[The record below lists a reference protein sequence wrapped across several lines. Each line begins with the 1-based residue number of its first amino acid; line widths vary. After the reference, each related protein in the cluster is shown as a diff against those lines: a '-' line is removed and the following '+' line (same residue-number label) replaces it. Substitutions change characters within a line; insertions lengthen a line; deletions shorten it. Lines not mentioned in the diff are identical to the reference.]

1 MSRVLVLAYYF
12 PPLGGAG
19 VQRTIA
25 FVRHLPRFGYESTVV
40 TGPDLSVIGW
50 APPDEELAE
59 LIPASTQTVRID
71 GPEPGRAPHGW
82 HSRAVRYL
90 RLDDPFERW
99 WTNGLVQKGRDVVGD
114 ADVIYASMSP
124 WGSGE
129 AAARLSGESGKPWI
143 ADLRDPWALDEVL
156 LYPTALHRR
165 LERRRMGRIL
175 RTASAI
181 VANTPEAAAQIRR
194 QLPELRSTPIT
205 TIPNGFDP
213 ETFAGPV
220 RAGPD
225 GRFRITHAGY
235 VHTEDVAGRLS
246 RLLGGCVRG
255 YDVRTRSHTYLL
267 RAVESLVEESPEL
280 RSVLE
285 VNLAGVLTDRE
296 RAALPK
302 DLVRAHGYL
311 PHPETVELLRSSDL
325 LFLPMHDL
333 PEGRR
338 ARIVPGKTY
347 EYLASRRPILAAVPE
362 GDARDLLLEAGNAS
376 VCRPTDVGC
385 MAAAIRSR
393 LEAARA
399 GIRPEP
405 PNPAVLARFERPRL
419 ARDLVGVFDGVLGS
433 RIEATSAEP
442 SALVPA

>member
-1 MSRVLVLAYYF
+1 MRRALVLAYYY

-19 VQRTIA
+19 VQRTVG
-25 FVRHLPRFGYESTVV
+25 FVRHLPELGYETTVV
-40 TGPDLSVIGW
+40 TGPDVSVIGW
-50 APPDEELAE
+50 APPDEELAG
-59 LIPASTQTVRID
+59 LIPASTRIVRID
-71 GPEPGRAPHGW
+71 GPEPGRAAHGW

-90 RLDDPFERW
+90 RLDDPFDRW
-99 WTNGLVQKGRDVVGD
+99 WTDGLVGKGRGMVGD
-114 ADVIYASMSP
+114 TDVIYASMSP

-129 AAARLSGESGKPWI
+129 AAARLSAESGKPWI

-165 LERRRMGRIL
+165 LERRRMGKVL
-175 RTASAI
+175 GSAAAI
-181 VANTPEAAAQIRR
+181 VANTPEAAKQIRR
-194 QLPELRSTPIT
+194 QLPELRSTPIA

-213 ETFAGPV
+213 ETFAGPG
-220 RAGPD
+220 RAEGD

-235 VHTEDVAGRLS
+235 VHTEGGAGRLT
-246 RLLGGCVRG
+246 RVLGGCTRG
-255 YDVRTRSHTYLL
+255 YDVLTRSHTYLL
-267 RAVESLVEESPEL
+267 RAVEALVEESPEL

-285 VNLAGVLTDRE
+285 VNLVGVLTDRE
-296 RAALPK
+296 RAGLPK
-302 DLVRAHGYL
+302 GLVRAHGYL

-362 GDARDLLLEAGNAS
+362 GDARDLLIEAGNAD
-376 VCRPTDVGC
+376 VCRPADVDC

-393 LEAARA
+393 LEASRA
-399 GIRPEP
+399 GLQPRPP
-405 PNPAVLARFERPRL
+405 DPATLARFERPRL
-419 ARDLVGVFDGVLGS
+419 ARDLADVFDRVLGS
-433 RIEATSAEP
+433 RIEAASAEP